1 MISLDLNFVFL
12 VNTLFPSM
20 GNSEPIDK
28 RVVQN
33 VFEISAAGESR
44 STVAAFFHR
53 SRRWA
58 QHVQRNYSSKST
70 VC

>member
-1 MISLDLNFVFL
+1 
-12 VNTLFPSM
+12 M

-33 VFEISAAGESR
+33 VFEINAAGESR
-44 STVAAFFHR
+44 SAVGAFFNR
-53 SRRWA
+53 SRRGA
-58 QHVQRNYSSKST
+58 QYVQRNYSSKST